1 METKKEE
8 TPDPRKDLDSTPIG
22 GSIGLLPKELNFA
35 TPSTQSS
42 SHSRR
47 SSKSVFDTPTSV
59 PETPETTQNM
69 SDIESL
75 SSEATSLT
83 LDMSSMNIGKKRR
96 RPRKQVEVPKIDDFP
111 VHGSAEE
118 KRKYICKKTTELWRF
133 NKLSSDQ
140 SSEYRKAE
148 NARVKAYNKKQKT
161 IKSDQS
167 QSDSDHKKKL
177 SRER

>member
-1 METKKEE
+1 M
-8 TPDPRKDLDSTPIG
+8 
-22 GSIGLLPKELNFA
+22 
-35 TPSTQSS
+35 
-42 SHSRR
+42 
-47 SSKSVFDTPTSV
+47 
-59 PETPETTQNM
+59 
-69 SDIESL
+69 
-75 SSEATSLT
+75 
-83 LDMSSMNIGKKRR
+83 
-96 RPRKQVEVPKIDDFP
+96 DDFP

-118 KRKYICKKTTELWRF
+118 KQKYIHKKTTELWRF

-161 IKSDQS
+161 IQSDQS